1 MLHGRL
7 KKRRG
12 NPPKK
17 MSTLSGCL
25 SCKHWRHGRL
35 ERLPKEGRKE
45 GRATVNVHKPSPT
58 KTLAWGEQQEKELHC
73 LKTAAIQFK
82 DTALSVALQQS
93 AKAVQANILQ
103 LDDSAANDLM
113 QALNSRQQTQTREL
127 SGGEQGANL

>member
-1 MLHGRL
+1 L
-7 KKRRG
+7 RG
-12 NPPKK
+12 
-17 MSTLSGCL
+17 
-25 SCKHWRHGRL
+25 
-35 ERLPKEGRKE
+35 
-45 GRATVNVHKPSPT
+45 
-58 KTLAWGEQQEKELHC
+58 GEEQEKELQR
-73 LKTAAIQFK
+73 LKTAAIEFK